1 MLYYYLLNDN
11 KKLLVDICVSY
22 IIYLCKLY
30 NLSIYYLG
38 NSQVIWVH
46 TADVRVDTFARL
58 IVIVV

>member
-38 NSQVIWVH
+38 NSQVI
-46 TADVRVDTFARL
+46 
-58 IVIVV
+58 